1 VFIRT
6 ERRPTVE
13 PSGHQEHLMPS
24 TRTSAARDPRG
35 GRTST
40 ARRRP
45 NASSSSTS
53 PHGKSSAHRSGG
65 ARNAP
70 SVATPAFPAAR
81 DYDVTTDGPN
91 GFFDLGVPAD
101 LVGRLVAMDR
111 ATPFP
116 VQHMTL
122 TDALAGRDLCVKA
135 PTGSGKTLAFSLPVV
150 MRARKAEPKRPTAL
164 ILAPTRELA
173 AQIRDTIAPLAAT
186 RDRRVATVYG
196 GTNINRDQIQLRRG
210 VDILV
215 ATPGRLA
222 DLVDRRDVDLSE
234 VRIVVLDE
242 ADRMADMGF
251 LPEVVRLL
259 DRTSEDRQTLLF
271 SATLD
276 GDVDTLIRR
285 YQHDPARHTVEV
297 EPATIGDVRHIFWA
311 AERDARRQ
319 LTGDIVRRVEPAI
332 VFTRTKHGADRLVKQ
347 LLQDGIAAAPIH
359 GNRSQSQRERAL
371 DSFRKGEITTLVAT
385 DVAARGIHVDDV
397 AVVVHYDLPGSD
409 KDYQHRS
416 GRTGRA
422 GARGLVVAFVDGS
435 QHKDTAV
442 IQRSMD
448 LETGLHDIDLDL
460 LKGEGQP
467 PIAQPFAG
475 GQRGAKGTTAP
486 GDGAGRTRARSQR
499 GHGQRSRTGGAGGA
513 ARSGGARSAG
523 SRVGGGT
530 GHGNRRAG
538 R

>member
-1 VFIRT
+1 MSTPRT
-6 ERRPTVE
+6 
-13 PSGHQEHLMPS
+13 
-24 TRTSAARDPRG
+24 AATRDPRG
-35 GRTST
+35 NRS
-40 ARRRP
+40 
-45 NASSSSTS
+45 ASR
-53 PHGKSSAHRSGG
+53 KRSSAPSGG
-65 ARNAP
+65 ARRTSSNKP
-70 SVATPAFPAAR
+70 SATPVASAPKLR
-81 DYDVTTDGPN
+81 PYDAETDGPN
-91 GFFDLGVPAD
+91 GFADLGVPAD
-101 LVGRLVAMDR
+101 LVALLIALDR
-111 ATPFP
+111 AIPFP
-116 VQHMTL
+116 VQQMTL
-122 TDALAGRDLCVKA
+122 VDAVAGRDLCVKA

-150 MRARKAEPKRPTAL
+150 LRCSRAEPKRPTAL

-173 AQIRDTIAPLAAT
+173 AQIRDTIAPLAST
-186 RDRRVATVYG
+186 RGRRVATVYG
-196 GTNINRDQIQLRRG
+196 GTNIGRDQTQLRRG

-222 DLVDRRDVDLSE
+222 DLVERRDVDLSD
-234 VRIVVLDE
+234 VTIVVIDE

-259 DRTSEDRQTLLF
+259 DRTSESRQTLLF

-285 YQHDPARHTVEV
+285 YQHDPVRHTVEV
-297 EPATIGDVRHIFWA
+297 EPASIGDVRHIFWA

-319 LTGDIVRRVEPAI
+319 LIGDIVRRVDPAI

-371 DSFRKGEITTLVAT
+371 ESFRSGHVTTLVAT

-435 QHKDTAV
+435 QHKDTAA

-448 LETGLHDIDLDL
+448 LEPGLHDIDLAL
-460 LKGEGQP
+460 LQADGQP
-467 PIAQPFAG
+467 PITQPFAAARAG
-475 GQRGAKGTTAP
+475 KPSGSPSGN
-486 GDGAGRTRARSQR
+486 GRTRANS
-499 GHGQRSRTGGAGGA
+499 QRSRSGGGAGHG
-513 ARSGGARSAG
+513 ARSGGARASAG
-523 SRVGGGT
+523 RSSGS
-530 GHGNRRAG
+530 GHGNRRG
-538 R
+538 NR